1 MIALIIG
8 QCDGDGV
15 FAFADKLVVI
25 VAGSMSEDH
34 SCALYRDTF
43 AIPHD
48 IDRLGWN
55 AIELRER
62 ALDGSSVDVGL
73 ISFSEFSGCVTTM
86 IRDRCQTHSTLG
98 TAHAIPGFESC
109 G

>member
-1 MIALIIG
+1 MG
-8 QCDGDGV
+8 
-15 FAFADKLVVI
+15 
-25 VAGSMSEDH
+25 EDH
-34 SCALYRDTF
+34 SCAPHRDAF

-86 IRDRCQTHSTLG
+86 IRDRCQTLPAVYQFLRPRPFSATPL
-98 TAHAIPGFESC
+98 ASMFAN
-109 G
+109 

>member
-1 MIALIIG
+1 MAPLILG
-8 QCDGDGV
+8 QCDGDRV
-15 FAFADKLVVI
+15 FAFADELVV
-25 VAGSMSEDH
+25 VGAGLMGEDH
-34 SCALYRDTF
+34 SCAPHRDAF